1 MSRVPGMRR
10 SSSVAVGLGICAS
23 LTACGPAAF
32 DDAQGQVADLPV
44 VEVVYET
51 ARDTADNVDS
61 PAVWHGRAGEHWLLV
76 TAKEGDVI
84 QVLDARNGE
93 SLHRVG
99 GSGTEPGQ
107 LERPNGIAVVD
118 DLMVVVERDN
128 ARVQVFELPSFSPLG
143 TFGEAELRLPYGVTI
158 RRDGPGNYTAWITD
172 AWGIE
177 EDVVPP
183 DSLLGD
189 RVREYAFAIDDG
201 NLVSRHVRAFGATS
215 GPGVLH
221 VVESLAV
228 DVAGQRLLIAEEEE
242 GDSQI
247 MVYGIDGEFTGQ
259 IIPAEYFPYQ
269 AEGIVLYECGMTDGY
284 WIATDQGEEV
294 NTFHVFDRG
303 SLSHRGSFRLAG
315 VLNTDGITLT
325 QQGFEGFPQGAF
337 FAVHDDGNLAA
348 VRWGDIAEAVGLR
361 EDCTLDVA
369 HAKVFSR

>member
-1 MSRVPGMRR
+1 MIRLPGTRVPSG
-10 SSSVAVGLGICAS
+10 VALGLGIAAW
-23 LTACGPAAF
+23 LTACGPATS
-32 DDAQGQVADLPV
+32 DDAQGPGVNLPV

-51 ARDTADNVDS
+51 TRDTADNVDS
-61 PAVWHGRAGEHWLLV
+61 PAVWHGPAGEHWLLV

-84 QVLDARNGE
+84 QVIDARNGE

-99 GSGTEPGQ
+99 GSGTEPGR

-143 TFGEAELRLPYGVTI
+143 TFGEAELRLPYGVAI
-158 RRDGPGNYTAWITD
+158 RRDGPGSYTAWITD
-172 AWGIE
+172 AWEIE

-189 RVREYAFAIDDG
+189 RVREYAFAIDEG
-201 NLVSRHVRAFGATS
+201 KLVSRQVSAFGATT

-228 DVAGQRLLIAEEEE
+228 DVAGERLLIAEEEE
-242 GDSQI
+242 GDSKI
-247 MVYGIDGEFTGQ
+247 MVYGMDGEFTGL
-259 IIPAEYFPYQ
+259 IIPAQYFPYQ
-269 AEGIVLYECGMTDGY
+269 AEGIVLYECGTMDGY

-303 SLSHRGSFRLAG
+303 SLSHLGSFRLAG
-315 VLNTDGITLT
+315 VLNTDGIALT
-325 QQGFEGFPQGAF
+325 QQGFDGFPQGAF
-337 FAVHDDGNLAA
+337 FALHDDGNLAA
-348 VRWGDIAEAVGLR
+348 ARWGDIADAVGLR
-361 EDCTLDVA
+361 GDCSLGA
-369 HAKVFSR
+369 GS